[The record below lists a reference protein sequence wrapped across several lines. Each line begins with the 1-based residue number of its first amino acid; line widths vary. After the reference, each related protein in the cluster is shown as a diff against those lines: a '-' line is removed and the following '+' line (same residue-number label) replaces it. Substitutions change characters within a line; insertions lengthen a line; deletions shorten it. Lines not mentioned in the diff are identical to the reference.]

1 MTWKTETAPCDCVL
15 TLKLPDMAQP
25 VVFPGRPAAN
35 ELHWLTLVVGY
46 TPLLEAAL
54 GLTQLI
60 PVHAGAA
67 AGATVVVVV
76 AGATVV
82 VVVAG
87 ATAVVVVVVF
97 TAVVYANAAEN
108 KAAMMKLL
116 ITLKKYYNVL
126 FFRISY

>member
-76 AGATVV
+76 AGATAAGTSIGAAPTVV
-82 VVVAG
+82 GNIVEIIRKP
-87 ATAVVVVVVF
+87 
-97 TAVVYANAAEN
+97 NN
-108 KAAMMKLL
+108 NNSNW
-116 ITLKKYYNVL
+116 I
-126 FFRISY
+126 